1 MTRIVVDAS
10 VAAKW
15 FLPETHAQAAG
26 RVLKENHMLLAPDLI
41 WAEVGNVFWKKW
53 RRGEISREVARDLL
67 RDFRRF
73 PLETT
78 PSQTLLDAAWR
89 IATESGR
96 PVYDSL
102 YIALADIR
110 TCRLITAERKL
121 VNAFKNSP
129 YAARLRW
136 VEDPP

>member
-1 MTRIVVDAS
+1 MTRFVVDAS

-15 FLPETHAQAAG
+15 FLPETQAQAAA
-26 RVLKENHMLLAPDLI
+26 RVLRGNHELLAPDLI

-73 PLETT
+73 PLEIT
-78 PSQTLLDAAWR
+78 PSQALLDAAWS
-89 IATESGR
+89 IATDSGR
-96 PVYDSL
+96 SVYDSL
-102 YIALADIR
+102 YVALADIR
-110 TCRLITAERKL
+110 TCQLITADRKL

-136 VEDPP
+136 VEDPS